1 MQIENRYQGEMLSSQ
16 TLKGLASATGPCA
29 SIFLPLGEAS
39 NFVAELKRA
48 VHSVEE
54 QLQNKTGPNGAR
66 ALLEPL
72 RKAAENV
79 ASDERIDEHRGQT
92 LVLLCSTD
100 SMHVLWAAHSIP
112 ARASVADHFEVRPL
126 LTTSPLDQP
135 FYILALS
142 QRQVRLLRCT
152 KDKSEEVALPEYT
165 ATSLA
170 DSKDTSKPDH
180 DLDNMA
186 SGGPSTGSMRG
197 VISTTN
203 TDREHKDNYIL
214 QFFQGID
221 RGLNVV
227 LKNETAPLVLVG
239 VEYELALYKLANKY
253 AHMIETGVHGAPDGL
268 KGPEM
273 HSRAIEI
280 LEKHFAGAAEKAL
293 AQFERLVN
301 SNNASVTVKDI
312 VKAAYE
318 SRVAHLFLRE
328 DAEYKGTFD
337 EAGHS
342 VKSGRSEGPESE
354 DLLNATALQTLQF
367 GGDVFVLPA
376 NKMPN
381 GVPAAAVFRY

>member
-1 MQIENRYQGEMLSSQ
+1 MLSSQ
-16 TLKGLASATGPCA
+16 TLKGLASATGPCV
-29 SIFLPLGEAS
+29 SIFLPFGDGRNVA
-39 NFVAELKRA
+39 AELKRA
-48 VHSVEE
+48 IHTVEDRLKDKMDPE
-54 QLQNKTGPNGAR
+54 GAR

-72 RKAAENV
+72 REAAQ
-79 ASDERIDEHRGQT
+79 SISIGDHIDEHRGQT
-92 LVLLCSTD
+92 LVLLRSTD

-112 ARASVADHFEVRPL
+112 ERVSVADYFEVRPL
-126 LTTSPLDQP
+126 LASSPLDQP

-203 TDREHKDNYIL
+203 TDREAKDDYIL

-221 RGLNVV
+221 RGVHAI
-227 LKNETAPLVLVG
+227 LKSETAPLVLVG
-239 VEYELALYKLANKY
+239 VEYALAIYRQANKY
-253 AHMIETGVHGAPDGL
+253 PHMIEPGVHGAPDAL
-268 KGPEM
+268 KGGEM
-273 HSRAIEI
+273 HARAVEI
-280 LEKHFAGAAEKAL
+280 LEKHFAGSAEKAL

-301 SNNASVTVKDI
+301 SHNASVTVKDI
-312 VKAAYE
+312 VTAAYE

-328 DAEYKGTFD
+328 NAEYKGTFD

-342 VKSGRSEGPESE
+342 VKSRRWEETESE
-354 DLLNATALQTLQF
+354 DLLNAAALQTLQF